1 VYRYRCE
8 QCRTTSPPVRTRP
21 QAEAERDRHR
31 DLAHA
36 GHIPDGER
44 IVRPPARPR
53 PPLATTVKQALATTA
68 VIAAIAIAAWVRLL
82 A

>member
-21 QAEAERDRHR
+21 QVEAERDRHR
-31 DLAHA
+31 SLAHA

-44 IVRPPARPR
+44 IVRPPAPPR
-53 PPLATTVKQALATTA
+53 PPLATTAKQALATTA
-68 VIAAIAIAAWVRLL
+68 VIAALAIAAWVRFL